1 MCVASSGVAALL
13 LPGGRITHSHF
24 KIPCD
29 DLDETTTCNI
39 KWGSMLCDL
48 IQASSLIIW
57 DEALMTNRL
66 VFEAMDKTLRDIL
79 SSHSSEN
86 NIPPF
91 GGKTVVLGGDIHQ
104 TLPVIEG
111 SSRSQIVNSAIVNSS
126 LWPHVTVLHLK
137 RNMRLSALTLTDESR
152 MELVRFSQWM
162 LDIGEGNVE
171 SRAKE
176 GESEASWIE
185 IPDEFLL
192 KPTGDKVSCIIS
204 TLYPELTSKYMDL
217 EYLKERAILTPTN
230 DVADMI
236 NSHVVSLIP
245 EDERQYLSCDTVVKA
260 PNT

>member
-1 MCVASSGVAALL
+1 LKL
-13 LPGGRITHSHF
+13 WIKHSVIYSHH
-24 KIPCD
+24 IH
-29 DLDETTTCNI
+29 L
-39 KWGSMLCDL
+39 
-48 IQASSLIIW
+48 
-57 DEALMTNRL
+57 
-66 VFEAMDKTLRDIL
+66 KTIF
-79 SSHSSEN
+79 
-86 NIPPF
+86 PPF

-192 KPTGDKVSCIIS
+192 KPTGDKVLCIIS
-204 TLYPELTSKYMDL
+204 TVYPELTSKYMDL